1 METSGETMKKIFR
14 QLAKK
19 AGFVFWSE
27 EDTWGP
33 GPKHIDWA
41 SNYDHEIEQFAKLI
55 VKECVDQLDV
65 TETVYREK
73 ILNHF
78 KIKQ

>member
-1 METSGETMKKIFR
+1 MKKIFR
-14 QLAKK
+14 KLAKK

-33 GPKHIDWA
+33 GPKHIDW
-41 SNYDHEIEQFAKLI
+41 STNYDHEIEQFAKLI
-55 VKECVDQLDV
+55 VKECVEQLDV